1 MQQGYQK
8 ADSHKLPH
16 VNVQMVFDFLASN
29 ANLNHSQSSGVKG
42 IRSGREDYGDSA
54 VGYVQVRRDGN
65 VCTVRGRI
73 CPEHKVKA
81 KPYSVTFILNEKE
94 SVIQEINCMDCAAS
108 AGGFKHSIAFL
119 MWLHRRSEEP
129 APTTVACYWKKPI
142 LAQVGSTIKFIKAEA
157 LGKPLKKPSIQIP
170 TTTTFLEEV
179 LQMSK
184 KHDYICPF
192 FNHSTLP
199 SGARKLAIHQMIIDF
214 IASDYDQ
221 TAESFISFCS
231 GNLTQKNIEN
241 ANSLSHTQSENALWF
256 ELRYGRITASK
267 LYEASVSMNRGIRL
281 EKAVL
286 KELEKD
292 INTRIDV
299 SGFIILQKFGILGA
313 SPDGVTKDS
322 VVEIKCSVSEQNF
335 SRYID
340 SNGEISKKYL
350 AQVNLQ
356 MLSKNLKKGIFCV
369 AHPDFETS
377 K

>member
-8 ADSHKLPH
+8 ADSHNLPH

-29 ANLNHSQSSGVKG
+29 ANLNHPQSRGVKV
-42 IRSGREDYGDSA
+42 IWSGREDYGDSA
-54 VGYVQVRRDGN
+54 VGYVQVKRDGN

-73 CPEHKVKA
+73 CPEHNVKA

-108 AGGFKHSIAFL
+108 AGGS
-119 MWLHRRSEEP
+119 
-129 APTTVACYWKKPI
+129 
-142 LAQVGSTIKFIKAEA
+142 EA
-157 LGKPLKKPSIQIP
+157 LRKPLKKPSIQIP
-170 TTTTFLEEV
+170 TTTNFLEEV

-184 KHDYICPF
+184 THDYICPF

-199 SGARKLAIHQMIIDF
+199 SGARKLSIHQMIIDF

-221 TAESFISFCS
+221 TAENFISFCS
-231 GNLTQKNIEN
+231 DNLTQKNIEN

-267 LYEASVSMNRGIRL
+267 LYEASVCKTAHGSLVDKIMGVSKKFVSEAMNRGIRL

-322 VVEIKCSVSEQNF
+322 VVEIKCPISEQNF

-340 SNGEISKKYL
+340 SNGEISKKIFGTNKFTN
-350 AQVNLQ
+350 AF
-356 MLSKNLKKGIFCV
+356 KK
-369 AHPDFETS
+369 T
-377 K
+377 